1 MTNEVIGHYAS
12 HPGGGYQ
19 PPKSDKPK
27 AQNPP
32 GSGAHETPPPP
43 SSGNPSDLELKIRK
57 EVMARINK
65 SLDIAMNGHC
75 CDDIIEAMEDVR
87 LMLNLLWGE

>member
-43 SSGNPSDLELKIRK
+43 SSGNPSDLELKIRR
-57 EVMARINK
+57 EVMDAIET
-65 SLDIAMNGHC
+65 
-75 CDDIIEAMEDVR
+75 IILEDAVEGNTT
-87 LMLNLLWGE
+87 NLLC